1 MTDDQKKKIITLAK
15 LDRYNKNVIE
25 TMSEVTVSLLN
36 NFNVSAAATLILP
49 TSDTG
54 VIHSLWLDDSE

>member
-1 MTDDQKKKIITLAK
+1 MTSNTTVAIITKALSKQNEYTAKIIATA
-15 LDRYNKNVIE
+15 IE
-25 TMSEVTVSLLN
+25 EAMSDIT
-36 NFNVSAAATLILP
+36 VSAASTLILP